1 MRVSKPV
8 WKLSLICTAIVW
20 YGLTPLPTWG
30 AGTARRIVEYM
41 GTPVPVQLAVGKSG
55 EVELPEDIVDIV
67 TALSPQEATIE
78 SRGNNLFIQPL
89 KTTAGELFA
98 VTTSGASYILS
109 LSTPQEGR
117 DVSLRIVPAG
127 RQAQERLQATQKL
140 TALELVKAMVREE
153 VPAGVQHT
161 KGSGHKVYEDDA
173 VTLTMQEA
181 FFAPVMRGYVLEA
194 ENRTGVSIPV
204 PVQNLEMPGLL
215 AVAAD
220 QQLLYPRPQ
229 TVEEELAAAH
239 RCKVYLVVK

>member
-1 MRVSKPV
+1 MPQ
-8 WKLSLICTAIVW
+8 
-20 YGLTPLPTWG
+20 
-30 AGTARRIVEYM
+30 TARPAQAPR
-41 GTPVPVQLAVGKSG
+41 QRCSG
-55 EVELPEDIVDIV
+55 VSV
-67 TALSPQEATIE
+67 TSHKRNEA
-78 SRGNNLFIQPL
+78 GP
-89 KTTAGELFA
+89 
-98 VTTSGASYILS
+98 
-109 LSTPQEGR
+109 
-117 DVSLRIVPAG
+117 
-127 RQAQERLQATQKL
+127 TQKL

-181 FFAPVMRGYVLEA
+181 FFAPVMRGYVLQA
-194 ENRTGVSIPV
+194 ENRTGVSVPV